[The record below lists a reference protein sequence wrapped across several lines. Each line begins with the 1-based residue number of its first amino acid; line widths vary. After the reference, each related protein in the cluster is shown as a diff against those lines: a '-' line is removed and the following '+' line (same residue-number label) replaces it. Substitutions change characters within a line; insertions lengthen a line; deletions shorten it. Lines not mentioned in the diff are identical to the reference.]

1 MQGEQVDEQL
11 VERRPGRVVPVDV
24 QHDNAMQAGPQQQS
38 STLLSV
44 AVIRGSLSFASPRSR
59 ADVELTDPDVVYDG
73 QAEIDLGGHRAVLR
87 SWGPAHTAGDQ
98 TILVDGR
105 VLFGGDLFETRMF
118 PIVPYFPPADTDVDG
133 SRWITVLDQLLALD
147 PAVVVPGHGEI
158 TDVSLIRDVRDYLD
172 YVRSQA
178 GRLRASGASAADA
191 AAAIE
196 QDARARWDNWAN
208 PEWIGYAACAFHQAS
223 PSAAR
228 VSA

>member
-1 MQGEQVDEQL
+1 
-11 VERRPGRVVPVDV
+11 VPVDV

-208 PEWIGYAACAFHQAS
+208 PEWIGYAARAFHQAS